1 MRTQRE
7 NKETAWRAGKRRW
20 PSHDCWQVLHLI
32 GWEDGAI
39 FLEQYTEQ
47 SEVKAERSWITFDP
61 QVKSCFDLTY
71 YLIFNFSNIYSYQI
85 NAQTELAIR
94 YNDISPLENHHAAIA
109 FEIISQVSDILLTL

>member
-1 MRTQRE
+1 MKI
-7 NKETAWRAGKRRW
+7 NKKTVCSAGKRGR
-20 PSHDCWQVLHLI
+20 PSRDC
-32 GWEDGAI
+32 AI

-71 YLIFNFSNIYSYQI
+71 CLIFNFSNIYSYQI